1 MEASRTK
8 YILVFLLLMAINMF
22 VGKIISIPLGMFIFE
37 AMSMTAFSLA
47 LITLEELIF
56 ILLATYIAFR
66 WFEDIKISKVFPYYV
81 GLNILSVIV
90 NLSVAGSIYAEINLL
105 GTWIAYLFAEIAII
119 LMIVMSY
126 SKKINRW

>member
-8 YILVFLLLMAINMF
+8 YILVFLLLMAINLF
-22 VGKIISIPLGMFIFE
+22 VSKIISIPLGMFIFE
-37 AMSMTAFSLA
+37 AMSVTAVSLA
-47 LITLEELIF
+47 LVTLEELIF